1 MNFHQEVFGV
11 NQNEDQLEVIQGQQ
25 LCSLNLFAF

>member
-11 NQNEDQLEVIQGQQ
+11 NQNEDRLEVIQGQQ
-25 LCSLNLFAF
+25 LCSIN